1 MKFSGQNLTAA
12 KNGKDQHQLFNIK
25 KSPYVAKSSQ
35 FRNYIEV
42 LYFIEEMNK
51 TAEEINL
58 KCTFYDSPHGLSNQ
72 NNKTSALDVA
82 KLAS

>member
-1 MKFSGQNLTAA
+1 
-12 KNGKDQHQLFNIK
+12 
-25 KSPYVAKSSQ
+25 
-35 FRNYIEV
+35 
-42 LYFIEEMNK
+42 MNK